1 MTLYEDL
8 AWRGLISQ
16 ATHPEL
22 AGLLEQERFTV
33 YAGFDPT
40 ADSLHIGSL
49 VPLLCLA
56 RFQRAGHTPIALIG
70 GATGMIGDPSGKT
83 DERQLHTSEVIER
96 NVIGIEAQMR
106 KFLDF
111 KGSNAAIVTNNLN
124 WLGQLRLVTFL
135 RDIGKH
141 FSVNVMMARE
151 SVRARLEDRDHGI
164 SYTEFSYQLLQAYDF
179 LQLYDEHK
187 CRLQIGGSDQWGNI
201 VAGMDLTRR
210 LRPGVETYGLTFPL
224 VMKADGG
231 KFGKSESGN
240 VWLDPTKTSPY
251 KFYQFWIN
259 TADADA
265 VKFLK
270 YFTFLPHEEIDT
282 LGEAVTSAPQERAAQ
297 KALATEM
304 TKLVHGEAA
313 LADAIK
319 ASETMFKNN
328 FLRAFFPK
336 GAPRDNTINEATL
349 EQVYADVPS
358 TELPFAVLS
367 ANRLLIDVLVEA
379 GVFKSK
385 GEAKRLVQN
394 GGLYVNNARVDA
406 EDAKLTNQCLTT
418 ERIAVVRTGKKNYH
432 LLKFV

>member
-1 MTLYEDL
+1 MDREKMTLYEDL

-22 AGLLEQERFTV
+22 AGLLEKEKFTV

-49 VPLLCLA
+49 VPLLCLV

-70 GATGMIGDPSGKT
+70 GATGMIGDPSFKAE
-83 DERQLHTSEVIER
+83 ERQLQTLDAVAR
-96 NVIGIEAQMR
+96 NVTGIEIQLR
-106 KFLDF
+106 KYLDF
-111 KGSNAAIVTNNLN
+111 RGSNAAIVTNNMN

-141 FSVNVMMARE
+141 FSVNAMMAKE
-151 SVRARLEDRDHGI
+151 SVRARLEDRDQGI

-179 LQLYDEHK
+179 LQLWDEYK

-210 LRPGVETYGLTFPL
+210 LRAGVDTYGLTFPL

-231 KFGKSESGN
+231 KFGKSETGN
-240 VWLDPTKTSPY
+240 VWLDANRTSPY

-270 YFTFLPHEEIDT
+270 YFTFLSHAEIDA
-282 LGEAVTSAPQERAAQ
+282 LAEALKSAPQERAAQ

-304 TKLVHGEAA
+304 TKLVHGETA
-313 LADAIK
+313 LADAVK
-319 ASETMFKNN
+319 ASAAMFGGS
-328 FLRAFFPK
+328 LD
-336 GAPRDNTINEATL
+336 GLSDATL
-349 EQVYADVPS
+349 EDIFAGMPSAEVPR
-358 TELPFAVLS
+358 TALS
-367 ANRLLIDVLVEA
+367 AERSLVDVLVEA

-394 GGLYVNNARVDA
+394 GGLYINNTRVDA
-406 EDAKLTNQCLTT
+406 EDTKLTKQCLTT

>member
-22 AGLLEQERFTV
+22 GGLLEKERFTV

-49 VPLLCLA
+49 IPLLGLA

-70 GATGMIGDPSGKT
+70 GATGMIGDPSGKSE
-83 DERQLHTSEVIER
+83 ERQLQTREMVER
-96 NVIGIEAQMR
+96 NVAGVEAQLR

-111 KGSNAAIVTNNLN
+111 KGATAAIVTNNLD

-141 FSVNVMMARE
+141 FSVNAMMARE
-151 SVRARLEDRDHGI
+151 SVRARLEDREHGI

-319 ASETMFKNN
+319 ASAAMFGGS
-328 FLRAFFPK
+328 LE
-336 GAPRDNTINEATL
+336 GLSDATL
-349 EQVYADVPS
+349 EDIFTGMPS
-358 TELPFAVLS
+358 AELPRAALS
-367 ANRLLIDVLVEA
+367 AGRALIDVLVES

>member
-1 MTLYEDL
+1 MTHYEDL

-22 AGLLEQERFTV
+22 AGLLEKEKFTV

-49 VPLLCLA
+49 VPLLCLV

-70 GATGMIGDPSGKT
+70 GATGMIGDPSFKAE
-83 DERQLHTSEVIER
+83 ERQLQTLDAVAR
-96 NVIGIEAQMR
+96 NVTGIEIQLR
-106 KFLDF
+106 RFLDF
-111 KGSNAAIVTNNLN
+111 KGPNAAIVTNNMN
-124 WLGQLRLVTFL
+124 WLGQIRLVTFL
-135 RDIGKH
+135 REIGKH
-141 FSVNVMMARE
+141 FSVNVMMAKE
-151 SVRARLEDRDHGI
+151 SVRARLQDRDHGI

-179 LQLYDEHK
+179 LQLWDEYQ

-210 LRPGVETYGLTFPL
+210 LRSGVETYGLTFPL

-240 VWLDPTKTSPY
+240 IWLDAARTSPY

-270 YFTFLPHEEIDT
+270 YFTFLSHAEINA
-282 LGEAVTSAPQERAAQ
+282 LEQALASAPQERVAQ

-304 TKLVHGEAA
+304 TKLVHGDAA

-319 ASETMFKNN
+319 ASAAMFGGSLEGLN
-328 FLRAFFPK
+328 
-336 GAPRDNTINEATL
+336 DATL
-349 EQVYADVPS
+349 EDIFAGMPS
-358 TELPFAVLS
+358 AEIPRAALS
-367 ANRLLIDVLVEA
+367 AGRALIDVLVEA

-406 EDAKLTNQCLTT
+406 EDAKLTPQCLTT

-432 LLKFV
+432 LLKFI

>member
-22 AGLLEQERFTV
+22 GGLLEKEKLTL

-83 DERQLHTSEVIER
+83 EERQLQTREMLER
-96 NVIGIEAQMR
+96 NVVGVEAQLR

-111 KGSNAAIVTNNLN
+111 RGSNAAIVTNNLN

-151 SVRARLEDRDHGI
+151 SVRARLEDREHGI
-164 SYTEFSYQLLQAYDF
+164 SYTEFSYPLLQAYDF
-179 LQLYDEHK
+179 MQLYDEYQ

-224 VMKADGG
+224 VTKSDGG
-231 KFGKSESGN
+231 KFGKTETGN
-240 VWLDPTKTSPY
+240 IWLDPAKTSPY
-251 KFYQFWIN
+251 LFYQFWMN
-259 TADADA
+259 AADADA

-270 YFTFLPHEEIDT
+270 YFTFLPHAEIDA
-282 LGEAVTSAPQERAAQ
+282 LAEVVKSAPQERAAQ
-297 KALATEM
+297 KALAAEM

-319 ASETMFKNN
+319 ASAAMFGGS
-328 FLRAFFPK
+328 LD
-336 GAPRDNTINEATL
+336 GLDDATL
-349 EQVYADVPS
+349 QDIFAGMPS
-358 TELPFAVLS
+358 AELPRAALS
-367 ANRLLIDVLVEA
+367 AGRALVEVLVEA

-394 GGLYVNNARVDA
+394 GGLYLNNVRVDA
-406 EDAKLTNQCLTT
+406 EDTKLTEQALSAGS
-418 ERIAVVRTGKKNYH
+418 IAVVRTGKKNYH

>member
-22 AGLLEQERFTV
+22 AGLLEKERFTV

-40 ADSLHIGSL
+40 ADSLHIGHM

-83 DERQLHTSEVIER
+83 EERTLQDSRAVER
-96 NVIGIEAQMR
+96 NVVGIEIQLR

-151 SVRARLEDRDHGI
+151 SVRARLEDRDQGI

-179 LQLYDEHK
+179 LQLWDEYK
-187 CRLQIGGSDQWGNI
+187 CRVQIGGSDQWGNI

-224 VMKADGG
+224 VTKSDGG
-231 KFGKSESGN
+231 KFGKTESGA
-240 VWLDPTKTSPY
+240 VWLDPARTSPY

-259 TADADA
+259 VADADV

-270 YFTFLPHEEIDT
+270 YFTFLSHAEIDA
-282 LGEAVTSAPQERAAQ
+282 LDAAVKSAPQERAAQ

-304 TKLVHGEAA
+304 TKLVHGEPA
-313 LADAIK
+313 LVDAVK
-319 ASETMFKNN
+319 ASAAMFGGS
-328 FLRAFFPK
+328 LE
-336 GAPRDNTINEATL
+336 GLSDATL
-349 EQVYADVPS
+349 EDIFAGMPSAEVPRGALS
-358 TELPFAVLS
+358 GDRVLV
-367 ANRLLIDVLVEA
+367 DVLVEV

-385 GEAKRLVQN
+385 GEAKKLVQN
-394 GGLYVNNARVDA
+394 GGLYINNARVDTQ
-406 EDAKLTNQCLTT
+406 DAKLTKTCLTT

-432 LLKFV
+432 LLKFI

>member
-8 AWRGLISQ
+8 QWRGLVSQ

-22 AGLLEQERFTV
+22 AGLLEKERFTV

-40 ADSLHIGSL
+40 SDSLHIGSL

-83 DERQLHTSEVIER
+83 EERTLQDSHAVER
-96 NVIGIEAQMR
+96 NVVGLEVQLR

-111 KGSNAAIVTNNLN
+111 RGSNAAIIANNLS

-141 FSVNVMMARE
+141 FSVNVMMAKE
-151 SVRARLEDRDHGI
+151 SVRARLEDRDQGI

-179 LQLYDEHK
+179 LQLSDEYK

-231 KFGKSESGN
+231 KFGKTESGN
-240 VWLDPTKTSPY
+240 VWLDAAKTSPY

-259 TADADA
+259 AADAD
-265 VKFLK
+265 VVRFLK
-270 YFTFLPHEEIDT
+270 YFTFLPHGEIDA
-282 LGEAVTSAPQERAAQ
+282 LDAAVKSAPQERAAQ

-304 TKLVHGEAA
+304 TKLVHGDTA
-313 LADAIK
+313 LTDAVK
-319 ASETMFKNN
+319 ASAAMFGGS
-328 FLRAFFPK
+328 LE
-336 GAPRDNTINEATL
+336 GLSDATL
-349 EQVYADVPS
+349 EDIFSGMPSAEVPR
-358 TELPFAVLS
+358 AALS
-367 ANRLLIDVLVEA
+367 GERPLLDVLVEV

-385 GEAKRLVQN
+385 GEAKKLVQN
-394 GGLYVNNARVDA
+394 GGLYINNARVDTQ
-406 EDAKLTNQCLTT
+406 DAKLTTQCLTT

>member
-8 AWRGLISQ
+8 SWRGLISQ
-16 ATHPEL
+16 TTHPEL
-22 AGLLEQERFTV
+22 AELLEKEKFTV

-83 DERQLHTSEVIER
+83 TERSLQDLHAVER
-96 NVIGIEAQMR
+96 NVIGIEAQLR
-106 KFLDF
+106 RFLDF
-111 KGSNAAIVTNNLN
+111 KGSNAAIVANNMS

-141 FSVNVMMARE
+141 FSVNVMMAKE

-164 SYTEFSYQLLQAYDF
+164 SFTEFSYQLLQAYDF
-179 LQLYDEHK
+179 LQLFDEYK

-210 LRPGVETYGLTFPL
+210 LREGVETYGLTFPL
-224 VMKADGG
+224 VMKSDGG
-231 KFGKSESGN
+231 KFGKTESGN
-240 VWLDPTKTSPY
+240 VWIDPEKTSPY

-259 TADADA
+259 AADADV

-270 YFTFLPHEEIDT
+270 YFTFLAHAEIDK
-282 LGEAVTSAPQERAAQ
+282 LAEAVKTAPQERAAQ

-304 TKLVHGEAA
+304 TKLIHGETA
-313 LADAIK
+313 LADAVK
-319 ASETMFKNN
+319 ASAAMFGGS
-328 FLRAFFPK
+328 LE
-336 GAPRDNTINEATL
+336 GLSDATL
-349 EQVYADVPS
+349 EDIFSGMPSAEVPR
-358 TELPFAVLS
+358 A
-367 ANRLLIDVLVEA
+367 AIAAGRALIDVLVEA

-394 GGLYVNNARVDA
+394 GGLYINNTRVDA
-406 EDAKLTNQCLTT
+406 EDAKLTGQSLAT